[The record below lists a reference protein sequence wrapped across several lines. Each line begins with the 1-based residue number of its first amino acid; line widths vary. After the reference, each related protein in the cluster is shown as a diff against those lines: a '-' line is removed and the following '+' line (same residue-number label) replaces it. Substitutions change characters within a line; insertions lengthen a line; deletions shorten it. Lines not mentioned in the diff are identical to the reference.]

1 MLVNHACQGCQL
13 CSWQHLGCLD
23 TQSKECGEHGMDIV
37 FQIFRSRF
45 DHAPQNEHHHMHFE
59 FIDFLDDVMDRSRH
73 GANSD
78 ETRENEE
85 T

>member
-1 MLVNHACQGCQL
+1 
-13 CSWQHLGCLD
+13 
-23 TQSKECGEHGMDIV
+23 MDIV